1 MTKKERIPAWN
12 NSGDEILKRLAVK
25 RRRDARHTG
34 LVSAV
39 LFTAGL
45 LVGFLAAGL

>member
-25 RRRDARHTG
+25 RRRNARHNE
-34 LVSAV
+34 LLSVV
-39 LFTAGL
+39 LFTAGAL
-45 LVGFLAAGL
+45 LGFWASSL